1 MWPEANPDSGSSAD
15 AFVIEKQTMS
25 IFDSDPLFT
34 PFTFNGLTLPN
45 RFVMPGMQRQWCDD
59 GVPQPRLADYYRDR
73 VEGGVGLIITES
85 CAVDH
90 PSSTQVPFF
99 CRINDAT
106 MSAWERCFN
115 AVNRAGGRMFL
126 QLWHEGAVRKEG
138 GAGLYSRFPTLS
150 PSGLVHAGKLNGQTA
165 TLADLDAIRDAFVR
179 GALAAREIGAAGVE
193 VHACHGYLLDQFL
206 WPETNRRDD
215 GYGGDD
221 IRHRVRF
228 PAEIVRAIR
237 EALGPHFPISFRFS
251 QWKEVNYNARIVPT
265 PQDLATMLQI
275 LRTAGVDVFHASARY
290 FWIPEWPSAQ
300 AEGSVVRVEKGSDL
314 GIAGWTK
321 SLTDA
326 PVIAVGSVGLDTDVM
341 DNFFGKEAKSTGEAG
356 LRELLRRFNNREF
369 DLISVGRGLIG
380 DPQWVNKVRDGR
392 LSDIRMF
399 TKKDVLGDLEVEG
412 FVAEAH
418 AGE

>member
-1 MWPEANPDSGSSAD
+1 MP
-15 AFVIEKQTMS
+15 
-25 IFDSDPLFT
+25 FDPSPLFT
-34 PFTFNGLTLPN
+34 PFTINRLTLPN
-45 RFVMPGMQRQWCDD
+45 RFVMPGMQRQWCDN
-59 GVPQPRLADYYRDR
+59 GVPQPRLAEYYRQR

-90 PSSTQVPFF
+90 PSSTRTPIF
-99 CRINDAT
+99 CRINHAT
-106 MSAWERCFN
+106 MSAWEKCFD

-126 QLWHEGAVRKEG
+126 QLWHEGAIKKEG
-138 GAGLYSRFPTLS
+138 GDGPDAHFPTLS
-150 PSGLVHAGKLNGQTA
+150 PSGLVHAGKPNGRAA
-165 TLADLDAIRDAFVR
+165 TPEDLDAIRDAFVR

-206 WPETNRRDD
+206 WAETNRRTD

-221 IRHRVRF
+221 IRARVRF
-228 PAEIVRAIR
+228 PAEIVQAIR
-237 EALGPHFPISFRFS
+237 EALGPEYPVSFRFS
-251 QWKEVNYNARIVPT
+251 QWKEVNYTARVVPT
-265 PQDLATMLQI
+265 PEDLKIMLAI
-275 LRTAGVDVFHASARY
+275 LRKAGVDVFHASARY
-290 FWIPEWPSAQ
+290 FWVPEWPD
-300 AEGSVVRVEKGSDL
+300 SDL
-314 GIAGWTK
+314 GLAGWTR

-356 LRELLRRFNNREF
+356 LLELLRRFNNGEF

-380 DPQWVNKVRDGR
+380 DANWVDKVRHAR
-392 LSDIRMF
+392 LSEIRMF

-418 AGE
+418 TNA

>member
-1 MWPEANPDSGSSAD
+1 MATLDLA
-15 AFVIEKQTMS
+15 
-25 IFDSDPLFT
+25 PLFT
-34 PFTFNGLTLPN
+34 PFSINGLRLPN

-59 GVPQPRLADYYRDR
+59 GVPQPRLAEYYRQR

-90 PSSTQVPFF
+90 PSSTQTPMF
-99 CRINDAT
+99 CRINHAT
-106 MSAWERCFN
+106 MPAWERCFH

-138 GAGLYSRFPTLS
+138 GDGPHSRFPTLS
-150 PSGLVHAGKLNGQTA
+150 PSGLVRAGKPNGRAA
-165 TLADLDAIRDAFVR
+165 TLEDLDSIRDAFVR
-179 GALAAREIGAAGVE
+179 GALAAREIGAAGIE

-206 WPETNRRDD
+206 WPETNRRTD

-221 IRHRVRF
+221 IRDRVRF
-228 PAEIVRAIR
+228 PAEIVAAIR
-237 EALGPHFPISFRFS
+237 HALGPEFPISFRFS
-251 QWKEVNYNARIVPT
+251 QWKEVDYHARIVPA
-265 PQDLATMLQI
+265 PEDLRTMLGI

-290 FWIPEWPSAQ
+290 FWIPEWPD
-300 AEGSVVRVEKGSDL
+300 SDWGL
-314 GIAGWTK
+314 AGWAK
-321 SLTDA
+321 SMTDA

-356 LRELLRRFNNREF
+356 LRELMRRFDNREF

-380 DPQWVNKVRDGR
+380 DAEWVNKVRDGR
-392 LSDIRMF
+392 LSEVRMF
-399 TKKDVLGDLEVEG
+399 TKKDVIGDLEVEG

-418 AGE
+418 GK